1 MRVAASAFA
10 FAVVFTIGIAGCP
23 APDNSHGLVTTA
35 PPAQLLDY
43 NEFVCEV
50 QPVLIRRCSFLGCHG
65 NADHALRVYSP
76 GKLRLVDGA
85 MTSRTA
91 RDAKL
96 SADEVRLNFESA
108 TGTVYASQPIDRQYP
123 DDHVPILVKPT
134 RAQFG
139 GSEHHGVG
147 VFPVFP
153 AQDLSHDA
161 EYAAL
166 AAWVGGKKATGKETA
181 CAAMFMQLGLMP
193 Q

>member
-1 MRVAASAFA
+1 VRPLVIV
-10 FAVVFTIGIAGCP
+10 FAVALAGCP
-23 APDNSHGLVTTA
+23 APDNAHGLVTTA

-43 NEFVCEV
+43 NEFVCEA

-65 NADHALRVYSP
+65 NPEHALRVYSP
-76 GKLRLVDGA
+76 GKLRLPDATLATREV
-85 MTSRTA
+85 

-96 SADEVRLNFESA
+96 TADEVMRNFESA
-108 TGTVYASQPIDRQYP
+108 TGTVYAAQPSDRQNP
-123 DDHVPILVKPT
+123 DDRVPILLKPT
-134 RAQFG
+134 RASFG

-147 VFPVFP
+147 IFPAYP

-161 EYAAL
+161 EYQAL

-181 CAAMFMQLGLMP
+181 CADMFMKLGLNP